1 MRDAPRT
8 NEARE
13 RIRRE
18 DDVTTTPETTAA
30 AAVPRAVERE
40 RGWGY
45 GDARDIEQNV
55 NVVTPRDRVRWGPIV
70 AGLLSALTVFIALS
84 VLGAAVGATTLYAN
98 GTGSA
103 NTNHYGVAAGIWGA
117 ASALIAFFIGGFVAA
132 KTAAVGGGG
141 NGWINGVMVFVASL
155 PLIIWLTSQGAGSL
169 FGALGNNI
177 YDLRN
182 LVTNTYSDQAARDAA
197 MSSARNGLWWTLVAI
212 LVGLIA
218 SGLGGLVGHRGE
230 REIWRGDT
238 GADTIA

>member
-1 MRDAPRT
+1 MQDTPRT
-8 NEARE
+8 TGARE

-18 DDVTTTPETTAA
+18 DDVTIIPETTA
-30 AAVPRAVERE
+30 AAVPRAVEYE
-40 RGWGY
+40 RGSRY
-45 GDARDIEQNV
+45 GDAQDIEQNV
-55 NVVTPRDRVRWGPIV
+55 NVVTPRDRVRLGPII
-70 AGLLSALTVFIALS
+70 AGMLSALTVFIALS

-103 NTNHYGVAAGIWGA
+103 NTNHYGVAAGIWSA
-117 ASALIAFFIGGFVAA
+117 VSALIAFFIGGFVAA

-141 NGWINGVMVFVASL
+141 NGWINGVMVFVAGL

-169 FGALGNNI
+169 FGAFGNNI

-197 MSSARNGLWWTLVAI
+197 VSNARNGLWWTLVAI
-212 LVGLIA
+212 LIGLIA
-218 SGLGGLVGHRGE
+218 SGFGGLIGHRGE

>member
-1 MRDAPRT
+1 MRRAVSETVMP
-8 NEARE
+8 EATV
-13 RIRRE
+13 
-18 DDVTTTPETTAA
+18 DTTTP
-30 AAVPRAVERE
+30 RMVERE
-40 RGWGY
+40 SGWRS

-55 NVVTPRDRVRWGPIV
+55 NVVTPRDRIRWGPII
-70 AGLLSALTVFIALS
+70 AGMLSALTVFIALS

-98 GTGSA
+98 GTASA
-103 NTNHYGVAAGIWGA
+103 NTNHYGVAAGIWSA
-117 ASALIAFFIGGFVAA
+117 VSALIAFFIGGFVAA

-197 MSSARNGLWWTLVAI
+197 VSNARNGLWWTLVAI
-212 LVGLIA
+212 LIGLVA
-218 SGLGGLVGHRGE
+218 SGFGGLVGHRGE

-238 GADTIA
+238 GADTIV

>member
-1 MRDAPRT
+1 MRDTPRT

-18 DDVTTTPETTAA
+18 DDVTITPETTAA

-40 RGWGY
+40 RGLRY
-45 GDARDIEQNV
+45 GGARDIEQNV
-55 NVVTPRDRVRWGPIV
+55 NVVTPRDRVRWGPII
-70 AGLLSALTVFIALS
+70 AGMLSALTVFVALS

-117 ASALIAFFIGGFVAA
+117 VSALIAFFIGGFVAA

-197 MSSARNGLWWTLVAI
+197 VSNARNGLWWTLVAI

-238 GADTIA
+238 SADTIA

>member
-1 MRDAPRT
+1 MSERTPRT
-8 NEARE
+8 TGAGEPM
-13 RIRRE
+13 RRVVE
-18 DDVTTTPETTAA
+18 GTAMPEVTADTT
-30 AAVPRAVERE
+30 
-40 RGWGY
+40 RGWRY

-55 NVVTPRDRVRWGPIV
+55 NVVTPRDRIRWGPII
-70 AGLLSALTVFIALS
+70 AGMLSALTVFVALS
-84 VLGAAVGATTLYAN
+84 VLGAAIGATTLYAN

-117 ASALIAFFIGGFVAA
+117 VSALIAFFIGGFVAA
-132 KTAAVGGGG
+132 KTAAVGGEG

-197 MSSARNGLWWTLVAI
+197 VSNARNGLWWTLVAI

-238 GADTIA
+238 GAGPIS

>member
-1 MRDAPRT
+1 MRDTPRT
-8 NEARE
+8 TGTGEPV
-13 RIRRE
+13 RRAVGE
-18 DDVTTTPETTAA
+18 TVTPEVTVDTTTP
-30 AAVPRAVERE
+30 RMVERE
-40 RGWGY
+40 SGWHSGA
-45 GDARDIEQNV
+45 ARDIEQNV
-55 NVVTPRDRVRWGPIV
+55 NVVTPRDRIRWGPII
-70 AGLLSALTVFIALS
+70 AGMLSALTVFIALS

-98 GTGSA
+98 GTASA
-103 NTNHYGVAAGIWGA
+103 NTNHYGVAAGIWSA
-117 ASALIAFFIGGFVAA
+117 VSALIAFFIGGFVAA

-197 MSSARNGLWWTLVAI
+197 VSNARNGLWWTLVAI
-212 LVGLIA
+212 LIGLIA